1 MALDL
6 RDSFQKVNYDIYTG
20 EVYSD
25 FWGKQGD
32 TGRGFDVTI
41 WDEGQ
46 LIVPSTEILR
56 LNLRKPDG
64 KIVWVE
70 SYIVGN
76 AFRIELTNQVFAEV
90 GEVKSEFEIVSHGK
104 VRKSE
109 TFIIESRESMIN
121 GIQSENQF
129 GRLEFIITKIESFE
143 VDMNDFYASETQ
155 RALNEGVRISSENTR
170 ITNETNRQTKE
181 SERLSNE
188 STRISQESSRVSSEN
203 IRVSDENIRK
213 SNETSRIS
221 AEGTRVTQENT
232 RKSQETSR
240 VNAEDSRI
248 TAETGR
254 VNAENTRVTAESS
267 RATAESTRV
276 SNENSRISAESG
288 RVTAEST
295 RVNQES
301 SRVNAEGDSTKGRVK
316 AENLRV
322 TAETGRVN
330 AESTRVTN
338 ESTRQ
343 NNEST
348 RISNENNRI
357 SQESTRQANTSS
369 ALQQMGEAVQST
381 MMVYKQSVS
390 TYSNIATTYPN
401 PETGWRVEV
410 NDTKNIY
417 RYDGV
422 SWINISDAALGFV
435 PENVANK
442 GKASG
447 YAPLDASSKVPLS
460 NLPPLN
466 YIPTSEKA
474 SVNGVAS
481 LGSDGKVPSS
491 QLPPLDYALSS
502 HTHSRSQIT
511 DLGTVASINTDT
523 STSNYL
529 RGDGTWATPP
539 NTTYSEITEAEV
551 LAGTASTSRT
561 ITARRLK
568 YLMDN
573 VKAANSGNADTVN
586 GLTVLTAVP
595 SGAVFTDTIYT
606 HPASHPATMITE
618 DATHRFVTDTEKTTW
633 SNKASKAT
641 TIAGYGI
648 TDGVTYSEHLA
659 LYNMVQN
666 DYLPLSGS
674 IMNGKITGHIP
685 STYASTTIQGV
696 TSAPFGLNNIAVSAN
711 TFVPFSHMSATH
723 SGGYV
728 THLTT
733 GLYKTT
739 TSWSGSGYFVGLG
752 GSDASPT
759 EYFLLEYGGKIK
771 HSSGNISFDSITSNG
786 TLTTSNNQHTLTTPH
801 GNIQIGP
808 MNDGHAHI
816 YTDRPNFYFNKEIL
830 INGIAVSKDGHT
842 HAYIPTSASCN
853 KNWNWS
859 GQGGQPTWLWGGNDG
874 TNMYV
879 YNPSNFSV
887 AYATSASL
895 LGGYGFSTSASAN
908 SIVQRTPDGYIFA
921 TYFNSSRGYEN
932 SSAGG
937 YIYDTGDGYMRRKAL
952 SNVQGEIVTNGAV
965 KNAIADGVYVNQGF
979 YLYTSPASGK
989 YMVFGNYI
997 TGSQGTEQVLMPATA
1012 GGWTALGTS
1021 ANGFWKGYSYGWT
1034 TLSDKNIKDEI
1045 LPFSHEESYD
1055 MLKTLKFY
1063 SYKYQKLDDD
1073 GVNTNWKHTLGV
1085 VAQDA
1090 PYEIT
1095 SYGYDGSPDN
1105 AIDLYS
1111 YSTLLGSA
1119 LQAVQVKLEEQ
1130 IEKNQTLEQRLN
1142 ELEALVFTL
1151 V

>member
-90 GEVKSEFEIVSHGK
+90 GEVKSEFEIVSQGK

-121 GIQSENQF
+121 GVQSENQF

-143 VDMNDFYASETQ
+143 VDMNDFYASEAQ
-155 RALNEGVRISSENTR
+155 RTLNEGVRISSENTR

-240 VNAEDSRI
+240 VNSEDSRI
-248 TAETGR
+248 TAEISR

-460 NLPPLN
+460 NLPPLD
-466 YIPTSEKA
+466 YA
-474 SVNGVAS
+474 
-481 LGSDGKVPSS
+481 PSS
-491 QLPPLDYALSS
+491 HM
-502 HTHSRSQIT
+502 HTRSQIT
-511 DLGTVASINTDT
+511 DLGTVASINTNA

-529 RGDGTWATPP
+529 RGDGAWVTPP
-539 NTTYSEITEAEV
+539 NTTYSNA
-551 LAGTASTSRT
+551 TASTSG
-561 ITARRLK
+561 
-568 YLMDN
+568 LMSSSD
-573 VKAANSGNADTVN
+573 KIKLDGIATGANN
-586 GLTVLTAVP
+586 
-595 SGAVFTDTIYT
+595 YT
-606 HPASHPATMITE
+606 HPSSHPATMITE

-633 SNKASKAT
+633 NNKASKAT

-648 TDGVTYSEHLA
+648 TDGVTYSEYLA
-659 LYNMVQN
+659 LSNMVQN

-674 IMNGKITGHIP
+674 TMNGKITGHIP

-711 TFVPFSHMSATH
+711 TFIPFSHMSATH

-739 TSWSGSGYFVGLG
+739 TSWLGSGYFVGLG
-752 GSDASPT
+752 GADANPT

-771 HSSGNISFDSITSNG
+771 HSSGSVSFDSITSNG
-786 TLTTSNNQHTLTTPH
+786 TLTTSSGQHTMNTPY

-808 MNDGHAHI
+808 MNAGHAHI

-842 HAYIPTSASCN
+842 HDYIPTSASCN

-895 LGGYGFSTSASAN
+895 LGGYGFSTSASAS

>member
-460 NLPPLN
+460 NLPPL
-466 YIPTSEKA
+466 
-474 SVNGVAS
+474 
-481 LGSDGKVPSS
+481 
-491 QLPPLDYALSS
+491 DYATSS
-502 HTHSRSQIT
+502 HMHTRYQIT
-511 DLGTVASINTDT
+511 DLGNVASINTNA

-529 RGDGTWATPP
+529 RGDGAWVTPP
-539 NTTYSEITEAEV
+539 NTTYSNA
-551 LAGTASTSRT
+551 TASTSG
-561 ITARRLK
+561 
-568 YLMDN
+568 LMSSSD
-573 VKAANSGNADTVN
+573 KIKLDGIATGANN
-586 GLTVLTAVP
+586 
-595 SGAVFTDTIYT
+595 YT
-606 HPASHPATMITE
+606 HPSSHPATMITE